1 MKAETK
7 AELMTIMFSL
17 MSNTLM
23 RNRTAAR
30 SKPTR
35 PVAPKPQ
42 RFSTLAM
49 GTKKPTEVA
58 GFAIKENLIFFKMKD
73 FLIQAFN

>member
-17 MSNTLM
+17 MSNMLM
-23 RNRTAAR
+23 RNRTAAW

-35 PVAPKPQ
+35 PAASKPQ
-42 RFSTLAM
+42 RFSM

-58 GFAIKENLIFFKMKD
+58 GFEIKENLIFFKMKD